1 MNLTILDTLYG
12 KPWWLR
18 GKESTCNA
26 GDTSSITELGR
37 YSGKGNDNPLQYS
50 SHGQRRVTV
59 RGVAKSRTQL
69 TTHTQVPHVGGI
81 KHYLPALNV
90 YWNTLKVSLIH
101 QIVVYLARQF
111 SHILSRLHISLL
123 PVNPMYG

>member
-1 MNLTILDTLYG
+1 MGYS
-12 KPWWLR
+12 PWG
-18 GKESTCNA
+18 GKES
-26 GDTSSITELGR
+26 DTT
-37 YSGKGNDNPLQYS
+37 D
-50 SHGQRRVTV
+50 H
-59 RGVAKSRTQL
+59 
-69 TTHTQVPHVGGI
+69 THTRVGGI